1 VSDSDC
7 LFCKFASGAIPVDK
21 VHDDELCFALRDIQP
36 LAPSHLLI
44 IPKQH
49 IASANELSE
58 VHSALLGRMLSVARQ
73 LAADE
78 GLSESG
84 YRLVFNTGP
93 DAGQSVSHLHLHVLG
108 GRNLGASVS

>member
-1 VSDSDC
+1 VSESDC

-58 VHSALLGRMLSVARQ
+58 VHSTLLGRMLTVARQ

-93 DAGQSVSHLHLHVLG
+93 DAGQSVFHLHLHVLG
-108 GRNLGASVS
+108 GRNLGASVR

>member
-1 VSDSDC
+1 MSDSDC

>member
-1 VSDSDC
+1 MSESDC
-7 LFCKFASGAIPVDK
+7 LFCKFALGAIPVDK
-21 VHDDELCFALRDIQP
+21 VHDDEFCFAIPDIQP
-36 LAPSHLLI
+36 LAPNHLLI

-58 VHSALLGRMLSVARQ
+58 ANAALLGRIFSVARQ
-73 LAADE
+73 FAASE
-78 GLSESG
+78 GLSKRG

-93 DAGQSVSHLHLHVLG
+93 DAGQSVFHLHLHLLG